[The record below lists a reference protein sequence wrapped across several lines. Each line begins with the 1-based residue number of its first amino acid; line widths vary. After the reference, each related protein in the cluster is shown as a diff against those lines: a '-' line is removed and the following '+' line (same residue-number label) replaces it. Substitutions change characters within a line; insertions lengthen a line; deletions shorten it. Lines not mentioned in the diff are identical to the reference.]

1 FVNQISISR
10 GVPDLRPRVVRY
22 RYCSPSK
29 LLVFELELGLVF
41 FKELAK
47 FVSGI
52 QQTDPLFII
61 KCHRKTPETVDA
73 YSSLFADPEFQTA
86 AATRA
91 LLLFQLR
98 QASLQLFVSWF
109 SHALPREIM
118 MWWLHHR
125 VSAPDSSRGMLR
137 LRCFA
142 FPRSGNLGLPSGSSS
157 AVERQLPKL
166 DVTGSIPVS
175 RSNSTITYG
184 WFTSGCVFNCV
195 QNPWPLHR
203 HCTRVVKGCCP

>member
-1 FVNQISISR
+1 
-10 GVPDLRPRVVRY
+10 
-22 RYCSPSK
+22 
-29 LLVFELELGLVF
+29 
-41 FKELAK
+41 
-47 FVSGI
+47 
-52 QQTDPLFII
+52 
-61 KCHRKTPETVDA
+61 TVDA

-86 AATRA
+86 AATGA
-91 LLLFQLR
+91 LLLLQLR
-98 QASLQLFVSWF
+98 QASLQLFIGWF

-166 DVTGSIPVS
+166 DVAGSIPVS
-175 RSNSTITYG
+175 RSINSSGEREGTPECPISRSQAYVHHADGGTRRATASSAGHGRAHVRRHGSLLHTYQQP
-184 WFTSGCVFNCV
+184 SCQAGCRTARQWHSTLPCGENCGGDRAR
-195 QNPWPLHR
+195 WELR
-203 HCTRVVKGCCP
+203 